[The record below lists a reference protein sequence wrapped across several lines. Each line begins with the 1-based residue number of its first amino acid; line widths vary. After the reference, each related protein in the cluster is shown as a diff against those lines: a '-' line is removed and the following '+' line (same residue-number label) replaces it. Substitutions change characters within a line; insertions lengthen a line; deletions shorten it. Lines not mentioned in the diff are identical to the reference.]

1 MVAFLTLTLQ
11 SMCDVTQGI
20 IDLLSCFSWCV
31 RPVPWPSVGMG
42 AGAST
47 LGAQGSEGHTGRQC
61 GDGVHCIHV
70 IPIYEIMSIGYY
82 LYIRDN
88 YSGVHM
94 R

>member
-47 LGAQGSEGHTGRQC
+47 LGAQGAETDTGTNVEMVYMVC
-61 GDGVHCIHV
+61 YVYMWYPCCVNMLSTSKIYVVGV
-70 IPIYEIMSIGYY
+70 
-82 LYIRDN
+82 
-88 YSGVHM
+88 
-94 R
+94 